1 MGGRFH
7 WIANTAVA
15 IFFILGLIL
24 SGRHPWLFYLWL
36 AAGVTFVAALSASY
50 LLQTKWQKKSKR
62 LDPSS
67 PPDHMSHP
75 ERS

>member
-36 AAGVTFVAALSASY
+36 AAAVTFVAALSASY
-50 LLQTKWQKKSKR
+50 LLQTAWQRKSR
-62 LDPSS
+62 RVNHPT
-67 PPDHMSHP
+67 PPDRMSHP